1 MAIKVLRE
9 LRKVCRTTSKPRV
22 LVKVHPE
29 LHRVLNQIMENE
41 MAELGDK
48 YRKMISIQPDEK
60 LHFENYTIELLDF

>member
-1 MAIKVLRE
+1 
-9 LRKVCRTTSKPRV
+9 
-22 LVKVHPE
+22 
-29 LHRVLNQIMENE
+29 